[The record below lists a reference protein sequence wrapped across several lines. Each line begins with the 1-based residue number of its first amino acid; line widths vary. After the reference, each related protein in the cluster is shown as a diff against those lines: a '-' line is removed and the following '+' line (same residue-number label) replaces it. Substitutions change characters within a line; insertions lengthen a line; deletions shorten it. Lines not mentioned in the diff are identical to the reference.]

1 MAEKTYFTI
10 NEIAR
15 KTQVPEYTIR
25 YWESRFKLLRPLR
38 LASGHRRYTAR
49 DAEIINE
56 IKDLVLMKGYTLSG
70 AKKVLHSKKKGGQ
83 PVRPAARPSE
93 NTLSLLEDIKKELL
107 QIIKEC

>member
-1 MAEKTYFTI
+1 MSEKNYFSI
-10 NEIAR
+10 QEIAK
-15 KTQVPEYTIR
+15 KTQMPEYTIR

-56 IKDLVLMKGYTLSG
+56 IKNLVLMKGYTLAG
-70 AKKVLHSKKKGGQ
+70 ARKALYSKKKSG
-83 PVRPAARPSE
+83 PASRPPTFPSDD
-93 NTLSLLEDIKKELL
+93 TIKLLEDIKKELQ